1 MAYNG
6 WCIYSRDGAR
16 RTVAFRITDTCIEC
30 QACLEA
36 CSYQAVLHVR
46 AVDVHPRYAIDP
58 AACTHCW
65 PFDPRPQCPDVC
77 PVRCIVLDPECPTP
91 PLQLIRE
98 ELGKVLAVAGSYEA
112 ARTVAQLRR
121 WVREWAVGLLGDGTA
136 AVDLDKVLDFYN
148 RLCLIEREFLSVEG

>member
-1 MAYNG
+1 
-6 WCIYSRDGAR
+6 
-16 RTVAFRITDTCIEC
+16 VAFRITDTCIEC

-36 CSYQAVLHVR
+36 CPYQAVLHVR
-46 AVDVHPRYAIDP
+46 GADIHPRYTINP

-65 PFDPRPQCPDVC
+65 PFDSRPPCPDVC
-77 PVRCIVLDPECPTP
+77 PVVLDPECPTP
-91 PLQLIRE
+91 PLQVIRE

-136 AVDLDKVLDFYN
+136 TVDLDKVLDFYN
-148 RLCLIEREFLSVEG
+148 RLCLIEREFLSVEGRAR

>member
-1 MAYNG
+1 VIESG
-6 WCIYSRDGAR
+6 SEGQ
-16 RTVAFRITDTCIEC
+16 VLAFRITGDCIEC
-30 QACLEA
+30 KACLEA
-36 CSYQAVLHVR
+36 CEYQAIFHVR
-46 AVDVHPRYAIDP
+46 SPDAHPCFTIDP
-58 AACTHCW
+58 SACSHCW
-65 PFDPRPQCPDVC
+65 PFDQHPRCVNVC
-77 PVRCIVLDPECPTP
+77 PIECIVIDAECPTP